1 MDTRGGGVIE
11 PREPDEQ
18 DSLADL
24 RAHYDVELVR
34 APNPGPLTLSG
45 TNSWVVR
52 RSPAWVVDPGPLLE
66 QHLAALYAAIDARGG
81 LGGVALTHDH
91 HDHSEAARTVAEHYG
106 APVAGGRGAVDIKLR
121 EGARVGPFAA
131 IFTPGHAADHFAL
144 IAEGACFTGD
154 AVLGSGSVFISP
166 YPGAMSGYLLA
177 LTRLRL
183 RGDFNVL
190 CPGHGPPVWDA
201 QSRLEQYAAHRIDRE
216 NHLIVALSEGR
227 RTIDELLDEVWSDV
241 PEQLRGVAAATL
253 AAHLDKL
260 EEEQVLPPDVE
271 RPRFERVEW

>member
-106 APVAGGRGAVDIKLR
+106 ARAGGARSTSSFAKERGWAPSR
-121 EGARVGPFAA
+121 RSSRQG
-131 IFTPGHAADHFAL
+131 TPP
-144 IAEGACFTGD
+144 T
-154 AVLGSGSVFISP
+154 
-166 YPGAMSGYLLA
+166 
-177 LTRLRL
+177 T
-183 RGDFNVL
+183 
-190 CPGHGPPVWDA
+190 
-201 QSRLEQYAAHRIDRE
+201 SR
-216 NHLIVALSEGR
+216 
-227 RTIDELLDEVWSDV
+227 
-241 PEQLRGVAAATL
+241 
-253 AAHLDKL
+253 
-260 EEEQVLPPDVE
+260 
-271 RPRFERVEW
+271 